1 MFKYKHIQAAHEI
14 RMWIIMLAAGGAIAK
29 EALDLHPEVKYKF
42 QNAIDKLKCKVTG
55 KQPTEPQTKEKIVR
69 VVIVREGES

>member
-14 RMWIIMLAAGGAIAK
+14 RMWITMLAVGGIAAK
-29 EALDLHPEVKYKF
+29 EMLDANPVIKYRIQSKF
-42 QNAIDKLKCKVTG
+42 DNLKCKITK
-55 KQPTEPQTKEKIVR
+55 KQPTEEKVVK